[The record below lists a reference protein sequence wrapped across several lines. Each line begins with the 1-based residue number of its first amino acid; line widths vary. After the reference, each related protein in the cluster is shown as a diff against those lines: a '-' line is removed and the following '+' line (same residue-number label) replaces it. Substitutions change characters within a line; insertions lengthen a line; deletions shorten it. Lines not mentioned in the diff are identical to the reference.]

1 VKKLKKITK
10 SIKVA
15 IYCYGMLALSNSV
28 NAGSDLLLN
37 TVDIKINDSQTY
49 VDTPM
54 NGEGGAL
61 LGFGKTAVG
70 ITLDMGSSTV
80 VNGAEISCATLSSD
94 CGTLN
99 SFQIDVV
106 NSETVV
112 TGTDAVVNGA
122 RFTAGNALFP
132 QN

>member
-1 VKKLKKITK
+1 MRKLNKITK
-10 SIKVA
+10 SVKAA
-15 IYCYGMLALSNSV
+15 ICCCGMLVLSNSAI
-28 NAGSDLLLN
+28 AGSDLLLN
-37 TVDIKINDSQTY
+37 VVDIKINDSQTY

-122 RFTAGNALFP
+122 RFSAGNALFD
-132 QN
+132 